1 MFWLKPLKIALRN
14 VNEIWEKWPKLNLI
28 LAPKSVKLK
37 ENDLSL
43 IFHDESWFYLL
54 QRNSKNSYSI
64 KSNKKALFSQ
74 SFNKKKLWNP
84 ISYQVKSEKE
94 PIFHW
99 YCAGKLKI
107 SVLCQTKLKKKFLA
121 HLFKGNLQIW

>member
-1 MFWLKPLKIALRN
+1 MFWLKLFKIALRN

-54 QRNSKNSYSI
+54 QKNSKNSYLI
-64 KSNKKALFSQ
+64 KSNKKS
-74 SFNKKKLWNP
+74 
-84 ISYQVKSEKE
+84 
-94 PIFHW
+94 
-99 YCAGKLKI
+99 
-107 SVLCQTKLKKKFLA
+107 TFLS
-121 HLFKGNLQIW
+121 II